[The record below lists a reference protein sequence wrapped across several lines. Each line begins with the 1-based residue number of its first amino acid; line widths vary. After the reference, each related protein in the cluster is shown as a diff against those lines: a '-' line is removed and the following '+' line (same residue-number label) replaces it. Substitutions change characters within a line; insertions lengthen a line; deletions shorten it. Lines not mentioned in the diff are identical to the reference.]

1 MVVVSE
7 KIGVIMKVIVVF
19 NFPYID
25 DINSEIAQKVVDSLK
40 IDLQDLVLDTGH
52 DCHITEIQK

>member
-1 MVVVSE
+1 
-7 KIGVIMKVIVVF
+7 MKVSVVF